1 MSSNASQKEIK
12 LAYYKAAKEWHPD
25 KNPGPEA
32 EEKFKAISDAYQ
44 VKKKTEILKKHNHEL
59 QAAKRMAILGAPL
72 CIEFWWIRISEICVH
87 RSEKRVFVL

>member
-1 MSSNASQKEIK
+1 MRWPFQVLGVSKTASQKEVK

-44 VKKKTEILKKHNHEL
+44 VQI
-59 QAAKRMAILGAPL
+59 AMRCSM
-72 CIEFWWIRISEICVH
+72 FS
-87 RSEKRVFVL
+87 